1 MNSNKMFKK
10 FLMDLHSKFPEQFPS
25 TKLSETEIE
34 DFHGNFIL
42 HSLEIF
48 KRDPVLWESPRVV
61 FGYDLSELW
70 KNSDSHSIIWDNLQG
85 CLLSSMFHGKFEA
98 KLDGNMPLI
107 STLLKSFMGEN
118 SEIDS
123 ILNDDSKKSAIS
135 EFFEFLKETKL
146 AGLMVSI
153 VGKIDISKLDLNV
166 TSFEE
171 IQGKIQSMQT
181 DPAVLKIQSELKGIL
196 EEKAKSGEF
205 SKEIVT
211 QEIQKI
217 KLKVQELFGDTFN
230 DILGTR
236 KADVPA
242 ELITSNTPEARRAR
256 MLARLQRK
264 LKAKK

>member
-10 FLMDLHSKFPEQFPS
+10 FLMDLHSKFPEHFPQ
-25 TKLSETEIE
+25 TKISETEIE
-34 DFHGNFIL
+34 DFHRIFIQQ
-42 HSLEIF
+42 SLEIF
-48 KRDPVLWESPRVV
+48 KRDPVLWETPKLL

-70 KNSDSHSIIWDNLQG
+70 KNSDSHSIIWDNLQA

-98 KLDGNMPLI
+98 KLEGNMPLI
-107 STLLKSFMGEN
+107 STLLKSFIGEN

-135 EFFEFLKETKL
+135 DFFEFLKETKL
-146 AGLMVSI
+146 AALILSVF
-153 VGKIDISKLDLNV
+153 GKIDVSKLDVNV

-171 IQGKIQSMQT
+171 IQGKLETMQT
-181 DPAVLKIQSELKGIL
+181 DPAMLKIQSELKGIL
-196 EEKAKSGEF
+196 EDKAKSGEF

-217 KLKVQELFGDTFN
+217 KLKVQELFGDAFN

-236 KADVPA
+236 KAEVPA